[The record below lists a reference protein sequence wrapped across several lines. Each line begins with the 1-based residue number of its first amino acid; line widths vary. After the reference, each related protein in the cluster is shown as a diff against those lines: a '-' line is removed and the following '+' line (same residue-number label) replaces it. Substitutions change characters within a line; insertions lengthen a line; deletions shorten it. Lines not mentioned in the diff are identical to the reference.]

1 MIQKPTKWGF
11 CQWRQGLLRMLGE
24 GDWCSCYLDE
34 VLSEVRGGLVDRCKD
49 WELEETGG
57 PETSE

>member
-1 MIQKPTKWGF
+1 M
-11 CQWRQGLLRMLGE
+11 LRMLGE

-34 VLSEVRGGLVDRCKD
+34 VLSEVRGCLVDRCKD